1 MANLNKVMLLGNL
14 TRDPE
19 VRYTP
24 KGTAVGDL
32 GLAVNRR
39 VADGNGNWTDEV
51 TFVDVTVW
59 GSNAENAQ
67 KFLTKGRGVFIEGRL
82 QMDTW
87 EDKQSGQKRSKL
99 KVVAETLQFLPDG
112 KPGPGG
118 SGGGFSGGGSGNSGS
133 GSAPRSGGYQ
143 QRGGNG
149 PQEGPPQGGSPA
161 EHGDYHDE
169 EDDIPF

>member
-39 VADGNGNWTDEV
+39 VSDGNGNWSDEV

-59 GSNAENAQ
+59 GTNAENAQ
-67 KFLTKGRGVFIEGRL
+67 KYLTKGRGVFIEGRL
-82 QMDTW
+82 QLDTW
-87 EDKQSGQKRSKL
+87 EDKESGQKRTKL
-99 KVVAETLQFLPDG
+99 KVVAEEGQFLPDRNVAESSDRARETKTQREAREAAESG
-112 KPGPGG
+112 QQPTAPAPGM
-118 SGGGFSGGGSGNSGS
+118 SDSLD
-133 GSAPRSGGYQ
+133 A
-143 QRGGNG
+143 
-149 PQEGPPQGGSPA
+149 EGEG
-161 EHGDYHDE
+161 
-169 EDDIPF
+169 DIPF

>member
-1 MANLNKVMLLGNL
+1 MANLNKVLLLGNL

-39 VADGNGNWTDEV
+39 VSDGNGNWSDEV

-59 GSNAENAQ
+59 GTNAENAQ
-67 KFLTKGRGVFIEGRL
+67 KYLTKGRGVFIEGRL

-99 KVVAETLQFLPDG
+99 KVVAEVLQFLPDG
-112 KPGPGG
+112 KGGTPGG
-118 SGGGFSGGGSGNSGS
+118 GGGGGGGF
-133 GSAPRSGGYQ
+133 Q
-143 QRGGNG
+143 QRGGDPG
-149 PQEGPPQGGSPA
+149 YQGGGGGGGGGTQRSGPPQGGSPA
-161 EHGDYHDE
+161 DTGDYRDE

>member
-39 VADGNGNWTDEV
+39 VSDGNGNWSDEV

-59 GSNAENAQ
+59 GTNAENAQ
-67 KFLTKGRGVFIEGRL
+67 KYLHKGRGVFIEGRL
-82 QMDTW
+82 QLDTW
-87 EDKQSGQKRSKL
+87 DDKQSGQKRSKL
-99 KVVAETLQFLPDG
+99 KVVAEVLQFLPDG
-112 KPGPGG
+112 KGGQGGGGGGGSYQQRSSGG
-118 SGGGFSGGGSGNSGS
+118 SGDGGDS
-133 GSAPRSGGYQ
+133 
-143 QRGGNG
+143 G
-149 PQEGPPQGGSPA
+149 PQRPSGPPQGGSPA
-161 EHGDYHDE
+161 DSGDFHDE
-169 EDDIPF
+169 DDDIPF

>member
-39 VADGNGNWTDEV
+39 VSDGNGNWSDEV

-59 GSNAENAQ
+59 GTNAENAQ
-67 KFLTKGRGVFIEGRL
+67 KYLTKGRGVFIEGRL

-87 EDKQSGQKRSKL
+87 EDKASGQKRSKL
-99 KVVAETLQFLPDG
+99 KVVAEVLQFLPDG
-112 KPGPGG
+112 K
-118 SGGGFSGGGSGNSGS
+118 GGGQGGGGGNYQQ
-133 GSAPRSGGYQ
+133 RSGGDGESH
-143 QRGGNG
+143 RPSGG
-149 PQEGPPQGGSPA
+149 EGYSQPSRSSAPPQGASAADP
-161 EHGDYHDE
+161 GDYREE

>member
-39 VADGNGNWTDEV
+39 VSDGNGNWSDEV

-59 GSNAENAQ
+59 GTNAENAQ
-67 KFLTKGRGVFIEGRL
+67 KYLTKGRGVFIEGRL

-87 EDKQSGQKRSKL
+87 EDKASGQKRSKL
-99 KVVAETLQFLPDG
+99 KVVAEVLQFLPDG
-112 KPGPGG
+112 K
-118 SGGGFSGGGSGNSGS
+118 GGGQGGGGGNYQQ
-133 GSAPRSGGYQ
+133 RSGGDGESH
-143 QRGGNG
+143 RPSGG
-149 PQEGPPQGGSPA
+149 EGYSQSSRSSAPPQGASAADP
-161 EHGDYHDE
+161 GDYRE
-169 EDDIPF
+169 EDDDIPF

>member
-1 MANLNKVMLLGNL
+1 MANLNKVLLLGNL

-39 VADGNGNWTDEV
+39 VSDGNGNWSDEV

-59 GSNAENAQ
+59 GTNAENAQ
-67 KFLTKGRGVFIEGRL
+67 KYLTKGRGVFIEGRL

-99 KVVAETLQFLPDG
+99 KVVAEVLQFLPDG
-112 KPGPGG
+112 KGGTPGG
-118 SGGGFSGGGSGNSGS
+118 GGGG
-133 GSAPRSGGYQ
+133 Q
-143 QRGGNG
+143 QRGGDPGYQGGGGGGGMQRSG
-149 PQEGPPQGGSPA
+149 PSQGGSPA
-161 EHGDYHDE
+161 DTGDYRDE

>member
-1 MANLNKVMLLGNL
+1 MANLNKVLLLGNL

-39 VADGNGNWTDEV
+39 VSDGNGNWSDEV

-59 GSNAENAQ
+59 GTNAENAQ
-67 KFLTKGRGVFIEGRL
+67 KYLTKGRGVFIEGRL

-99 KVVAETLQFLPDG
+99 KVVAEVLQFLPDG
-112 KPGPGG
+112 KGGTPGG
-118 SGGGFSGGGSGNSGS
+118 GGGG
-133 GSAPRSGGYQ
+133 Q
-143 QRGGNG
+143 QRGGDPG
-149 PQEGPPQGGSPA
+149 YQGGGGGGGMQRSGPPQGGSPA
-161 EHGDYHDE
+161 DTGDYRDE

>member
-39 VADGNGNWTDEV
+39 VSDGNGNWSDEV

-59 GSNAENAQ
+59 GTNAENAQ
-67 KFLTKGRGVFIEGRL
+67 KYLTKGRGVFIEGRL

-99 KVVAETLQFLPDG
+99 KVVAEVLQFLPDG
-112 KPGPGG
+112 KGGATPPGG
-118 SGGGFSGGGSGNSGS
+118 GGGGGAST
-133 GSAPRSGGYQ
+133 
-143 QRGGNG
+143 QRGGG
-149 PQEGPPQGGSPA
+149 DPGYQGGGGGGAQRSGPPQGGSAA
-161 EHGDYHDE
+161 EPGDYREE

>member
-1 MANLNKVMLLGNL
+1 MANLNKVLLLGNL

-39 VADGNGNWTDEV
+39 VNDGNGNWSDEV

-59 GSNAENAQ
+59 GTNAENAQ
-67 KFLTKGRGVFIEGRL
+67 KYLTKGRGVFIEGRL

-99 KVVAETLQFLPDG
+99 KVVAEVLQFLPDG
-112 KPGPGG
+112 KGGAPTPGG
-118 SGGGFSGGGSGNSGS
+118 GGGNF
-133 GSAPRSGGYQ
+133 PQ
-143 QRGGNG
+143 QRGGGDPSYQGGGGGGG
-149 PQEGPPQGGSPA
+149 PQRSGPPQGGSPA
-161 EHGDYHDE
+161 DAGDYRDE

>member
-39 VADGNGNWTDEV
+39 VSDGNGNWSDEV

-59 GSNAENAQ
+59 GTNAENAQ
-67 KFLTKGRGVFIEGRL
+67 KYLTKGRGVFIEGRL

-87 EDKQSGQKRSKL
+87 EDKASGQKRSKL
-99 KVVAETLQFLPDG
+99 KVVAEVLQFLPDG
-112 KPGPGG
+112 K
-118 SGGGFSGGGSGNSGS
+118 GGGQGGGGNYQQ
-133 GSAPRSGGYQ
+133 RSGGDGESH
-143 QRGGNG
+143 RPSGGEG
-149 PQEGPPQGGSPA
+149 YSQPSRSSSGPPQGASAADP
-161 EHGDYHDE
+161 GDYREE

>member
-1 MANLNKVMLLGNL
+1 MANLNKVMLIGNL

-39 VADGNGNWTDEV
+39 VSDGNGNWSDET
-51 TFVDVTVW
+51 TFVDITVW
-59 GSNAENAQ
+59 GTNAENAQ
-67 KFLTKGRGVFIEGRL
+67 KYLTKGRGVFVEGRL

-99 KVVAETLQFLPDG
+99 KVVAEVLQFLPDG
-112 KPGPGG
+112 KQGGPRPA
-118 SGGGFSGGGSGNSGS
+118 GGGE
-133 GSAPRSGGYQ
+133 GSAPPRSS
-143 QRGGNG
+143 
-149 PQEGPPQGGSPA
+149 GPPQGASPA
-161 EHGDYHDE
+161 SPADFPDE

>member
-39 VADGNGNWTDEV
+39 VADGNGNWSDEV

-59 GSNAENAQ
+59 GTNAENAQ
-67 KFLTKGRGVFIEGRL
+67 KYLTKGRGVFIEGRL

-87 EDKQSGQKRSKL
+87 EDKASGQKRSKL
-99 KVVAETLQFLPDG
+99 KVVAEVLQFLPDG
-112 KPGPGG
+112 KGGAQGGGG
-118 SGGGFSGGGSGNSGS
+118 SGGNYQQ
-133 GSAPRSGGYQ
+133 RSGGDGEAH
-143 QRGGNG
+143 RPSGGEG
-149 PQEGPPQGGSPA
+149 QSPSRSSGPPQGASA
-161 EHGDYHDE
+161 ADAGDYRE
-169 EDDIPF
+169 EEGDIPF

>member
-1 MANLNKVMLLGNL
+1 MANLNKVLLLGNL

-39 VADGNGNWTDEV
+39 VSDGNGNWSDEV

-59 GSNAENAQ
+59 GTNAENAQ
-67 KFLTKGRGVFIEGRL
+67 KYLTKGRGVFIEGRL

-99 KVVAETLQFLPDG
+99 KVVAEVLQSLPDG
-112 KPGPGG
+112 KERT
-118 SGGGFSGGGSGNSGS
+118 GGG
-133 GSAPRSGGYQ
+133 GGYQ
-143 QRGGNG
+143 QRAAGEGGYQG
-149 PQEGPPQGGSPA
+149 GGGSQQRAASGPPQGGSPA
-161 EHGDYHDE
+161 ESGDYHE
-169 EDDIPF
+169 EDDDIPL

>member
-39 VADGNGNWTDEV
+39 VSDGNGNWSDEV

-59 GSNAENAQ
+59 GTNAENAQ
-67 KFLTKGRGVFIEGRL
+67 KYLTKGRGVFIEGRL

-87 EDKQSGQKRSKL
+87 EDKASGQKRSKL
-99 KVVAETLQFLPDG
+99 KVVAEVLQFLPDG
-112 KPGPGG
+112 KGG
-118 SGGGFSGGGSGNSGS
+118 AQGGGN
-133 GSAPRSGGYQ
+133 YQ
-143 QRGGNG
+143 QRSSGDGEAHRPSGGEG
-149 PQEGPPQGGSPA
+149 PRPSGPPQGGSA
-161 EHGDYHDE
+161 ADAGDFREE

>member
-39 VADGNGNWTDEV
+39 VSDGNGNWSDEV

-59 GSNAENAQ
+59 GTNAENAQ
-67 KFLTKGRGVFIEGRL
+67 KYLIKGRGVFIEGRL

-87 EDKQSGQKRSKL
+87 EDKASGQKRSKL
-99 KVVAETLQFLPDG
+99 KVVAEVLQFLPDG
-112 KPGPGG
+112 KGG
-118 SGGGFSGGGSGNSGS
+118 AQGGGGGGGNYQQRSGGDGEAHRPSGGEGHA
-133 GSAPRSGGYQ
+133 APRSSS
-143 QRGGNG
+143 
-149 PQEGPPQGGSPA
+149 PPQGA
-161 EHGDYHDE
+161 TAADAGDYREE